1 MTSTPAPAAGWPA
14 AAPPGLVAT
23 WLPRVLLCFVPA
35 AFFCEFTHQPPTLIF
50 LVSCAAVIPL
60 AGWMGRATEAL
71 AARLGSG
78 LGGLLNATMG
88 NAAELIIA
96 IMALRAGMVGVVQA
110 SITGSIIGNILFVMG
125 IAAVA
130 GGMGRERQKFSKLA
144 AESGAGMMTLAVIAL
159 IIPAVFHRTNP
170 DVAGVRMQRLS
181 LDISV
186 VLLVTYALGL
196 WFSLRTH
203 KKFFESEEE
212 EHAVTGGWGPKKAIG
227 VLITAT
233 VLISFIAEFLVG
245 SVEETAHHFGLSD
258 LFIGVIVVA
267 IVGNAA
273 EHFSAVQFARED
285 KMNLSLHIV
294 IESSKQVALFVAP
307 VLVFVG
313 YALGQP
319 MTLEFTPLEVVAV
332 GLSVAIVSVM
342 LLDGETNWLEGV
354 QLLAVYAILG
364 MAFYF
369 A

>member
-1 MTSTPAPAAGWPA
+1 
-14 AAPPGLVAT
+14 
-23 WLPRVLLCFVPA
+23 
-35 AFFCEFTHQPPTLIF
+35 PPTLIF